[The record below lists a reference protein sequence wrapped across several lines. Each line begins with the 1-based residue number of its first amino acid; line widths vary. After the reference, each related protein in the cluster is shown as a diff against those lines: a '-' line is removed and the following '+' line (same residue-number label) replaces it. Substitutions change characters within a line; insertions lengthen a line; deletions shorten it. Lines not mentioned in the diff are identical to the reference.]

1 VVRKAARE
9 QRQVQASQWIAEERL
24 IADLRKRSE
33 VSDQQ
38 GRVAMKTVVAGL
50 FEHDLFRKPLH
61 TPDQV
66 RGRLFGIMLR
76 TLASRI
82 LIAVLLSLP
91 LVLSAAARED
101 DVKEL
106 APTGKLRVA
115 LVFAPE
121 KSIFF
126 VVKDGN
132 GRPQGVTADIAGALG
147 NASNL
152 PVEYV
157 LFPNSGLATDALESG
172 AVDVSFMPVDAER
185 KQRVAFGPNYV
196 LGESTY
202 MVTAALPARTVEEV
216 DRPGVRVIGIA
227 NTTTIRAAA
236 RTLKNTAISPVP
248 SVAEAVA
255 MLRDGKADA
264 FALSRDSLPT
274 YVKQVP
280 GSRIT
285 DGAFQQIG
293 IAIAVA
299 KGNQAGLAAV
309 TKFMDQGKSNG
320 LVRKALNDAG
330 YPAIAVAP

>member
-1 VVRKAARE
+1 MLGAPTACR
-9 QRQVQASQWIAEERL
+9 RL
-24 IADLRKRSE
+24 VLKI
-33 VSDQQ
+33 
-38 GRVAMKTVVAGL
+38 
-50 FEHDLFRKPLH
+50 P
-61 TPDQV
+61 
-66 RGRLFGIMLR
+66 
-76 TLASRI
+76 
-82 LIAVLLSLP
+82 IAVLLTLP
-91 LVLSAAARED
+91 ILLSAATRED

-126 VVKDGN
+126 VIKDVDGK
-132 GRPQGVTADIAGALG
+132 PQGVTADIAGALG
-147 NASNL
+147 HTINL

-157 LFPNSGLATDALESG
+157 LFPNSGLATDAVEGG
-172 AVDVSFMPVDAER
+172 AVDVSFMPVDEER
-185 KQRVAFGPNYV
+185 KKRVAFGPNYA

-202 MVTAALPARTVEEV
+202 MVTAALPAKTVEDV
-216 DRPGVRVIGIA
+216 DRQGVRVIGIA

-236 RTLKNTAISPVP
+236 RTLKNTTISPIP
-248 SVAEAVA
+248 SVSEAVA
-255 MLRDGKADA
+255 MLRDGKAEA

-293 IAIAVA
+293 IAVAVA

-309 TKFMDQGKSNG
+309 TRFMNGAKNNG
-320 LVRKALNDAG
+320 LVRKALDDAG
-330 YPAIAVAP
+330 YPDIAVAP